1 MTSAATELDARQR
14 AGLRVVLI
22 VLCITEITSWGVL
35 YYAFPV
41 LSSSIAADT
50 GWSVT
55 VLTAAFS
62 ASQVV
67 AALVGV
73 VVGRLLD
80 RHGPRVIMTT
90 GSVLGMV
97 ALLGIAS
104 ARSPVLFFGAWVLAG
119 VAMAGVLYAPAFAAL
134 TRWYGPRR
142 VSALTSLTLI
152 AGLAST
158 VFAPLTAV
166 LESRVEWRATYLML
180 AVVVAVLTIPLHFWG
195 LRLPWPEVAHERRH
209 HQPDEV
215 VRSRPFV
222 ALVVAMSLA
231 AFAVYAVVVN
241 LVPLLTERGLSTSM
255 AAWALG
261 LGGVGQ
267 VMGRLGYARLAAATT
282 VRSRTVIILL
292 AGAASTALLGAV
304 PGPVALLIVVGVLVG
319 VTRGIF
325 TLLQATAISDRWGS
339 THYGQLSGVL
349 SAPLTISAAIAP
361 WAGAA
366 LAGWL
371 GGYPGV
377 FGLLAVV
384 GVLAAVVAFAGTPK
398 PGRSA

>member
-1 MTSAATELDARQR
+1 
-14 AGLRVVLI
+14 VLI

-50 GWSVT
+50 GWPVT

-62 ASQVV
+62 VSQVV
-67 AALVGV
+67 AAIVGV

-80 RHGPRVIMTT
+80 RHGPRMIMTV
-90 GSVLGMV
+90 GSVLGVV

-104 ARSPVLFFGAWVLAG
+104 AQSLGLFFGAWILAG
-119 VAMAGVLYAPAFAAL
+119 VAMAAVLYAPAFAAL
-134 TRWYGPRR
+134 TRWYGTRR

-166 LESRVEWRATYLML
+166 LESRVDWRATYLVL
-180 AVVVAVLTIPLHFWG
+180 TAVVAVVTIPLHFWA
-195 LRLPWPEVAHERRH
+195 LRLPWPEVVQEKH
-209 HQPDEV
+209 HHRPDEV
-215 VRSRPFV
+215 VRSRSFI
-222 ALVVAMSLA
+222 ALVIAMSLA

-241 LVPLLTERGLSTSM
+241 LVPLLTERGLSTTT

-267 VMGRLGYARLAAATT
+267 AMGRLGYARLAAATT
-282 VRSRTVIILL
+282 VRSRTVIVLL

-304 PGPVALLIVVGVLVG
+304 PGPAQLLIVLGVLVG
-319 VTRGIF
+319 ASRGIF

-339 THYGQLSGVL
+339 THYGQLSGLL
-349 SAPLTISAAIAP
+349 SAPLTISAAVAP

-366 LAGWL
+366 LAGWF
-371 GGYPGV
+371 GGYPAV
-377 FGLLAVV
+377 FAALGAV
-384 GVLAAVVAFAGTPK
+384 GVLAAAVAYASTPK
-398 PGRSA
+398 PGRSP